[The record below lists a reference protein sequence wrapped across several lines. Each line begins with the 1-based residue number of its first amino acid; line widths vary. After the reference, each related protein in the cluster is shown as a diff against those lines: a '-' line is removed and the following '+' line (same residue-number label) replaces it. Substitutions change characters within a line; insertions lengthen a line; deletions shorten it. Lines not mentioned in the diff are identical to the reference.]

1 MENRGL
7 KELGLDFSQ
16 PFLYLTASCSI
27 FQVISTTLTEKQQ
40 KIVCACHLFF
50 QVEVKEARKRSAGY
64 F

>member
-27 FQVISTTLTEKQQ
+27 FQVISITLTEKQQ